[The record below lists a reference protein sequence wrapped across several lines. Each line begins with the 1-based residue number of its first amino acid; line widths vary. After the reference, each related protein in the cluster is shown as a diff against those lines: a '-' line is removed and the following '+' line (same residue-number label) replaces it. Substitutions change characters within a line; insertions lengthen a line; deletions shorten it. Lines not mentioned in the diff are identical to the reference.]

1 MKKNIKK
8 SIAIVLMAS
17 LVIGSTNNTL
27 VKAQKK
33 IVMTKS
39 AKVSVG
45 QKFVIKLKN
54 NKNKVK
60 WKVTNGQKFVK
71 ITQKS
76 KMSCTIKAVKKG
88 NAMVQATVKGKNTNV
103 KLLSFNLRK
112 LKRRKH
118 RKTLTIQ

>member
-88 NAMVQATVKGKNTNV
+88 NAMVQATVECN
-103 KLLSFNLRK
+103 
-112 LKRRKH
+112 
-118 RKTLTIQ
+118 